1 MSTETSPTEISH
13 AVADPAVETH
23 VSEPGEHGA
32 HPTDAKYIK
41 IAMILAAITA
51 VEVGVS
57 YIKRLGAGGP
67 PILLIL
73 AAIKFGMVAAYFMH
87 LKFDHAWLRRVFLTG
102 IILAAIVYSIVFL
115 MFGVFQNRIHA

>member
-1 MSTETSPTEISH
+1 MTVSDTEVSH
-13 AVADPAVETH
+13 AEAEAAVETH
-23 VSEPGEHGA
+23 VPEPGEHGA
-32 HPTDAKYIK
+32 HPTDALYIK
-41 IAMILAAITA
+41 VAMILAAITA

-57 YIKRLGAGGP
+57 YIKRLGASGP

-87 LKFDHAWLRRVFLTG
+87 LKFDHAWLRRVFVTG